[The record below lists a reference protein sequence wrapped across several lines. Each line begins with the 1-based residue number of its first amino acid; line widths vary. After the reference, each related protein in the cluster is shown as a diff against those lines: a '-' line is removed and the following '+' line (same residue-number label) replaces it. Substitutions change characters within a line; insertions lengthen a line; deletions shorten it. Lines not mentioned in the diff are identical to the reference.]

1 MRPIESDLRLAARL
15 TLDIWITVA
24 RCRKL
29 TEGDLTSVTKW
40 PTTILSPKFGRFWKP
55 AQRREDDFIQRNSG
69 TDWRDCIE
77 GTSNNHNFFVG
88 SIVGAAP
95 MILAHN
101 LS

>member
-1 MRPIESDLRLAARL
+1 MTEMLESPLQLLSYLELRARFGERL
-15 TLDIWITVA
+15 MVTQETTL
-24 RCRKL
+24 
-29 TEGDLTSVTKW
+29 
-40 PTTILSPKFGRFWKP
+40 LSFHLK
-55 AQRREDDFIQRNSG
+55 
-69 TDWRDCIE
+69 